1 MNWECYRQ
9 KNALIKCNEINR
21 LDNTHLHKIVRP
33 EKANSAA
40 RPCENLFQMTR
51 IALVYFDAGGGHRN
65 AAMALEQAIK
75 QLNQPWETHL
85 VNLQELLD
93 SLDIIRRLT
102 GLRIQDAYNRMLRNG
117 WTLGSPQLMRM
128 LQGLIWVYHGQTVRL
143 LEKYWRE
150 LRPDMVV
157 SLIPHFNRALCESL
171 RKACP
176 GKPFVTILTDIAD
189 YPPHFWIERQEQF
202 LICGSERA
210 VQQARELGHPAERI
224 FQTSGMILNPRFYN
238 YSPIDRDAERLK
250 HGLEAAR
257 VTVLVLFGGQ
267 GARKKML
274 DIDARLSES
283 GLPIQLILICGKN
296 ERLQAELRAQVRPMP
311 RLIEG
316 FTTNVPYYMQLA
328 DCFVGKPG
336 PGSIA
341 EALEMGLPIIVER
354 NAWTLPQERYNAV
367 WVREKQVGLVVKN
380 FDHIVD
386 VVQQLLEKET
396 FAKFRCN
403 AKKMRNRALFEI
415 PEILSRILQESN
427 N

>member
-1 MNWECYRQ
+1 
-9 KNALIKCNEINR
+9 
-21 LDNTHLHKIVRP
+21 
-33 EKANSAA
+33 
-40 RPCENLFQMTR
+40 MTR

-128 LQGLIWVYHGQTVRL
+128 LQGLIWVYHGKTVRL
-143 LEKYWRE
+143 LERYWRE
-150 LRPDMVV
+150 MRPDMVV
-157 SLIPHFNRALCESL
+157 SLIPHFNRALCDSL
-171 RKACP
+171 RNACP

-210 VQQARELGHPAERI
+210 VQQARELGHSAERI

-238 YSPIDRDAERLK
+238 YSPIDREVERLK

-267 GARKKML
+267 GARRKML

-296 ERLQAELRAQVRPMP
+296 EHLQAELRAQVRPMP

-367 WVREKQVGLVVKN
+367 WVREKEVGLVVKN

-396 FAKFRCN
+396 FAEFRCN

-427 N
+427 S

>member
-1 MNWECYRQ
+1 
-9 KNALIKCNEINR
+9 
-21 LDNTHLHKIVRP
+21 
-33 EKANSAA
+33 
-40 RPCENLFQMTR
+40 MTR

-128 LQGLIWVYHGQTVRL
+128 LQGLIWVYHGKTVRL
-143 LEKYWRE
+143 LERYWRE
-150 LRPDMVV
+150 MRPDMVV
-157 SLIPHFNRALCESL
+157 SLIPHFNRALCDSL
-171 RKACP
+171 RNACP

-210 VQQARELGHPAERI
+210 VQQARELGHSAERI

-238 YSPIDRDAERLK
+238 YSPIDREVERLK

-367 WVREKQVGLVVKN
+367 WVREKEVGLVVKN

-396 FAKFRCN
+396 FAEFRCN

>member
-1 MNWECYRQ
+1 
-9 KNALIKCNEINR
+9 
-21 LDNTHLHKIVRP
+21 
-33 EKANSAA
+33 
-40 RPCENLFQMTR
+40 MTR

-85 VNLQELLD
+85 VNLQEILD
-93 SLDIIRRLT
+93 SVDIIRRLT

-128 LQGLIWVYHGQTVRL
+128 LQGLIWVYHGKTVRL
-143 LEKYWRE
+143 LERYWRE
-150 LRPDMVV
+150 LRPDMVA

-171 RKACP
+171 SKACP

-189 YPPHFWIERQEQF
+189 YPPHFWIEKQEQF
-202 LICGSERA
+202 LICGSDRA
-210 VQQARELGHPAERI
+210 VQQARELGHPAERV

-238 YSPIDRDAERLK
+238 YSPIDRDAERMK
-250 HGLEAAR
+250 HGLEPAR
-257 VTVLVLFGGQ
+257 ATALVLFGGQ

-274 DIDARLSES
+274 DIDRRLSES

-296 ERLQAELRAQVRPMP
+296 ERLRTELSNQVRPVP

-316 FTTNVPYYMQLA
+316 FTTNIPYYMQLA
-328 DCFVGKPG
+328 DFFVGKPG

-341 EALEMGLPIIVER
+341 EALEMGLPVIVER

-386 VVQQLLEKET
+386 AVQQLLQKET
-396 FAKFRCN
+396 FDKFRCN

>member
-1 MNWECYRQ
+1 
-9 KNALIKCNEINR
+9 
-21 LDNTHLHKIVRP
+21 
-33 EKANSAA
+33 
-40 RPCENLFQMTR
+40 MTR
-51 IALVYFDAGGGHRN
+51 VALVYFDAGGGHRN
-65 AAMALEQAIK
+65 AAMALEQAIR
-75 QLNQPWETHL
+75 QPNQPWETHL
-85 VNLQELLD
+85 VNLQEILD
-93 SLDIIRRLT
+93 SLDIVRRLT
-102 GLRIQDAYNRMLRNG
+102 GLRIQDAYNHMLRNG
-117 WTLGSPQLMRM
+117 WTLGSPQLMRI
-128 LQGLIWVYHGQTVRL
+128 LQGLIWVYHGKTVRL

-150 LRPDMVV
+150 LKPDMVV

-171 RKACP
+171 RKGCP
-176 GKPFVTILTDIAD
+176 GKPFVTILTDFAD

-202 LICGSERA
+202 LICGSEHA
-210 VQQARELGHPAERI
+210 VQQAREFGHLAERI

-238 YSPIDRDAERLK
+238 YSPIDREAERLK
-250 HGLEAAR
+250 HGLQAAC

-296 ERLQAELRAQVRPMP
+296 ERLQAELRAQIRPMP

-341 EALEMGLPIIVER
+341 EALEMGLPVIVER

-367 WVREKQVGLVVKN
+367 WVRQKQVGLVVKH
-380 FDHIVD
+380 FDHIAD
-386 VVQQLLEKET
+386 AVQQLLEKEA

-427 N
+427 S

>member
-1 MNWECYRQ
+1 M
-9 KNALIKCNEINR
+9 
-21 LDNTHLHKIVRP
+21 VRI
-33 EKANSAA
+33 E
-40 RPCENLFQMTR
+40 FGF
-51 IALVYFDAGGGHRN
+51 FDAGGGHR
-65 AAMALEQAIK
+65 AAATALEMAIRA
-75 QLNQPWETHL
+75 QGRPWEVRLT
-85 VNLQELLD
+85 NLQELMD
-93 SLDIIRRLT
+93 PLDIAKKYAGI
-102 GLRIQDAYNRMLRNG
+102 RIQDIYNTMLRRG
-117 WTLGSPQLMRM
+117 WTLGSPQLLRV
-128 LQGLIWVYHGQTVRL
+128 LQATVRLYHRQTVRL
-143 LEKYWRE
+143 LEAHWKE
-150 LRPDMVV
+150 SQPDM
-157 SLIPHFNRALCESL
+157 LISFVPHFNRAMGESFRL
-171 RKACP
+171 AFP
-176 GKPFVTILTDIAD
+176 GRPFVTILTDIAD

-202 LICGSERA
+202 LICGSDRA
-210 VQQARELGHPAERI
+210 VQQARELGHPSERI

-341 EALEMGLPIIVER
+341 EALEMGLPVIVER

-367 WVREKQVGLVVKN
+367 WVREKEVGLVVKN

-386 VVQQLLEKET
+386 AVQQLLEKET

-403 AKKMRNRALFEI
+403 AKKMRNRAFFEI

-427 N
+427 S

>member
-1 MNWECYRQ
+1 
-9 KNALIKCNEINR
+9 
-21 LDNTHLHKIVRP
+21 
-33 EKANSAA
+33 
-40 RPCENLFQMTR
+40 MTR
-51 IALVYFDAGGGHRN
+51 IVLVYFDAGGGHRN
-65 AAMALEQAIK
+65 AAMALEQAVK
-75 QLNQPWETHL
+75 QGSLPWEVQL
-85 VNLQELLD
+85 VNLQEILD
-93 SLDIIRRLT
+93 SIDIVRQLT
-102 GLRIQDAYNRMLRNG
+102 GLRIQDAYNRMLQNG
-117 WTLGSPQLMRM
+117 WTLGSPQLMRA
-128 LQGLIWVYHGQTVRL
+128 LQAIIWLYHGKTVRL
-143 LEKYWRE
+143 LERYWRE

-157 SLIPHFNRALCESL
+157 SVIPHFNRALCESL

-224 FQTSGMILNPRFYN
+224 FQTSGMILNPRFYH
-238 YSPIDRDAERLK
+238 YSPIDRDTERLK

-257 VTVLVLFGGQ
+257 ITVLVLFGGQ

-274 DIDARLSES
+274 DIDRRLSES

-296 ERLQAELRAQVRPMP
+296 ERLRGELRAQVRPMP

-341 EALEMGLPIIVER
+341 EALEMGLPVIVER

-380 FDHIVD
+380 FDRIVD
-386 VVQQLLEKET
+386 AVQQLLEKET
-396 FAKFRCN
+396 FAQFRCN

-415 PEILSRILQESN
+415 PDILSRILQESN
-427 N
+427 S

>member
-1 MNWECYRQ
+1 
-9 KNALIKCNEINR
+9 
-21 LDNTHLHKIVRP
+21 
-33 EKANSAA
+33 
-40 RPCENLFQMTR
+40 MTR

-75 QLNQPWETHL
+75 QLSQPWETHL
-85 VNLQELLD
+85 VNLQEILD

-128 LQGLIWVYHGQTVRL
+128 LQGLIWVHHRKTVRL

-150 LRPDMVV
+150 LKPDMVV
-157 SLIPHFNRALCESL
+157 SLIPHFNRALCDSL

-176 GKPFVTILTDIAD
+176 GRPFVTILTDIAD

-210 VQQARELGHPAERI
+210 VQQARELGHSAERI

-238 YSPIDRDAERLK
+238 YSPIDREAERLK

-257 VTVLVLFGGQ
+257 ATVLVLFGGQ
-267 GARKKML
+267 GARQKML

-283 GLPIQLILICGKN
+283 RLPIQLILICGKN

-341 EALEMGLPIIVER
+341 EALEMGLPVIVER

-403 AKKMRNRALFEI
+403 TKKKMRNRALFEI
-415 PEILSRILQESN
+415 PEILSRILQESIS
-427 N
+427 

>member
-1 MNWECYRQ
+1 
-9 KNALIKCNEINR
+9 
-21 LDNTHLHKIVRP
+21 
-33 EKANSAA
+33 
-40 RPCENLFQMTR
+40 MTR

-75 QLNQPWETHL
+75 QLNQPWEIHL
-85 VNLQELLD
+85 VNLQEMLD

-102 GLRIQDAYNRMLRNG
+102 GLRIQDAYNRMLQNG

-128 LQGLIWVYHGQTVRL
+128 LQALIWAYHGKTVRL
-143 LEKYWRE
+143 LESYWRE
-150 LRPDMVV
+150 MKPDMVV

-171 RKACP
+171 RKARP

-202 LICGSERA
+202 LICGSDRA
-210 VQQARELGHPAERI
+210 VQQARELGHPSERI

-274 DIDARLSES
+274 DIDRRLSES

-296 ERLQAELRAQVRPMP
+296 ERLQAELRAQARPIP

-316 FTTNVPYYMQLA
+316 FTTNIPYYMQLA
-328 DCFVGKPG
+328 DRLVGKPG

-341 EALEMGLPIIVER
+341 EALEMGLPVIVER

-367 WVREKQVGLVVKN
+367 WVREKEVGLVVKN

-386 VVQQLLEKET
+386 AVQQLLEKAT
-396 FAKFRCN
+396 FDKFRCN

>member
-1 MNWECYRQ
+1 
-9 KNALIKCNEINR
+9 
-21 LDNTHLHKIVRP
+21 
-33 EKANSAA
+33 
-40 RPCENLFQMTR
+40 MTR

-75 QLNQPWETHL
+75 QLNQPWEIHL
-85 VNLQELLD
+85 VNLQEMLD

-102 GLRIQDAYNRMLRNG
+102 GLRIQDAYNRMLQNG

-128 LQGLIWVYHGQTVRL
+128 LQALIWAYHGKTVRL
-143 LEKYWRE
+143 LESYWRE
-150 LRPDMVV
+150 TKPDMVV
-157 SLIPHFNRALCESL
+157 SLIPHFNRALCDSL
-171 RKACP
+171 RNACP

-210 VQQARELGHPAERI
+210 VQQARELGHSAERI

-238 YSPIDRDAERLK
+238 YSPIDREVERLK

-367 WVREKQVGLVVKN
+367 WVREKEVGLVVKN

-386 VVQQLLEKET
+386 VVEQLLEKET
-396 FAKFRCN
+396 FAEFRCN

-427 N
+427 S

>member
-1 MNWECYRQ
+1 MRESV
-9 KNALIKCNEINR
+9 
-21 LDNTHLHKIVRP
+21 H
-33 EKANSAA
+33 
-40 RPCENLFQMTR
+40 MTR

-65 AAMALEQAIK
+65 AAMALEQTIK
-75 QLNQPWETHL
+75 QLDRPWETQL

-102 GLRIQDAYNRMLRNG
+102 GLRIQDAYNRMLQNG

-128 LQGLIWVYHGQTVRL
+128 LQGLIWVYHGKTVRL
-143 LEKYWRE
+143 LERFWRE
-150 LRPDMVV
+150 LRPDIVV
-157 SLIPHFNRALCESL
+157 SLVPHFNRAMCESL
-171 RKACP
+171 RNACQ

-202 LICGSERA
+202 LICGSDKA
-210 VQQARELGHPAERI
+210 VQQARELGHPAGRI

-238 YSPIDRDAERLK
+238 YSQIDRDAERLK
-250 HGLEAAR
+250 HGLDAR
-257 VTVLVLFGGQ
+257 RATALVLFGGQ

-274 DIDARLSES
+274 DIDRRLSES

-296 ERLQAELRAQVRPMP
+296 ERLKTELSNKVRRIP

-316 FTTNVPYYMQLA
+316 FTTDIPYYMQLA
-328 DCFVGKPG
+328 DLFIGKPG

-341 EALEMGLPIIVER
+341 EALEMGLPVIVER

-367 WVREKQVGLVVKN
+367 WVSEKQVGLVVKN

-386 VVQQLLEKET
+386 AVHRLLEKET
-396 FAKFRCN
+396 FDQFRCN

-415 PEILSRILQESN
+415 PEILSRILQESKN
-427 N
+427 

>member
-1 MNWECYRQ
+1 
-9 KNALIKCNEINR
+9 
-21 LDNTHLHKIVRP
+21 
-33 EKANSAA
+33 
-40 RPCENLFQMTR
+40 MTR

-65 AAMALEQAIK
+65 AAMALQQAIK
-75 QLNQPWETHL
+75 QLNQPWEIHL
-85 VNLQELLD
+85 VNLQEILD

-102 GLRIQDAYNRMLRNG
+102 GLRIQDAYNRMLQNG

-128 LQGLIWVYHGQTVRL
+128 LQGLIWAYHGKTVRL
-143 LEKYWRE
+143 LESYWRE
-150 LRPDMVV
+150 TKPDMIV
-157 SLIPHFNRALCESL
+157 SLVPHFNRALCESL
-171 RKACP
+171 RKARP

-202 LICGSERA
+202 LICGSDRA
-210 VQQARELGHPAERI
+210 VQQARELGHPSERI

-250 HGLEAAR
+250 HSLEAAR

-341 EALEMGLPIIVER
+341 EALEMGLPVIVER

-367 WVREKQVGLVVKN
+367 WVREKEVGLVVKN

-386 VVQQLLEKET
+386 AVQQLLEKET

-403 AKKMRNRALFEI
+403 AKKMRNRAFFEI

-427 N
+427 S

>member
-1 MNWECYRQ
+1 
-9 KNALIKCNEINR
+9 
-21 LDNTHLHKIVRP
+21 
-33 EKANSAA
+33 
-40 RPCENLFQMTR
+40 MTR

-75 QLNQPWETHL
+75 QLSQPWETHL
-85 VNLQELLD
+85 VNLQEILD

-128 LQGLIWVYHGQTVRL
+128 LQGLIWVHHRKTVRL

-150 LRPDMVV
+150 LKPDMVV
-157 SLIPHFNRALCESL
+157 SLIPHFNRALCDSL

-176 GKPFVTILTDIAD
+176 GRPFVTILTDIAD

-210 VQQARELGHPAERI
+210 VQQARELGHSAEHI

-238 YSPIDRDAERLK
+238 YSPIDREAERLK

-257 VTVLVLFGGQ
+257 ATVLVLFGGQ
-267 GARKKML
+267 GARQKML

-283 GLPIQLILICGKN
+283 RLPIQLILICGKN

-341 EALEMGLPIIVER
+341 EALEMGLPVIVER

-386 VVQQLLEKET
+386 VVQQLLEEET

-403 AKKMRNRALFEI
+403 TKKKMRNRALFEI
-415 PEILSRILQESN
+415 PEILSRILQESIS
-427 N
+427 

>member
-1 MNWECYRQ
+1 
-9 KNALIKCNEINR
+9 
-21 LDNTHLHKIVRP
+21 
-33 EKANSAA
+33 
-40 RPCENLFQMTR
+40 MTR

-65 AAMALEQAIK
+65 AAMALEQATK

-85 VNLQELLD
+85 VNLQEILD

-102 GLRIQDAYNRMLRNG
+102 GLRIQDAYNRMLQNG

-128 LQGLIWVYHGQTVRL
+128 LQGLIWVYHPKTVRL
-143 LEKYWRE
+143 LERYWRE

-189 YPPHFWIERQEQF
+189 YPPHFWIERQAQF
-202 LICGSERA
+202 LICGSDRA

-238 YSPIDRDAERLK
+238 YSPVDRDAERVK
-250 HGLEAAR
+250 QGLEAAR
-257 VTVLVLFGGQ
+257 ATVLVLFGGQ
-267 GARKKML
+267 GARKKMV
-274 DIDARLSES
+274 DIDRRLSES

-296 ERLQAELRAQVRPMP
+296 ERLRGELGARLRPVP

-316 FTTNVPYYMQLA
+316 FTTNIPYYMQLA

-341 EALEMGLPIIVER
+341 EALEMGLPVIVER

-380 FDHIVD
+380 FDHIVNT
-386 VVQQLLEKET
+386 VQQLLEKET
-396 FAKFRCN
+396 FDKFRCN